1 MRLIIGVFFSWMC
14 FQVGWG
20 QEVKILELNQLPGE
34 VKTEIDQS
42 FKKYQVVALSEKRK
56 LKMVEYKVELQKKNK
71 VVYLTYNAQ
80 WDLINTLK
88 TKSFTYDKPEQLEK
102 RENLDEVATPPI

>member
-1 MRLIIGVFFSWMC
+1 MKGLCAVVFSLFC
-14 FQVGWG
+14 LQFVCA
-20 QEVKILELNQLPGE
+20 QELKPINLNELPKE
-34 VKTEIDQS
+34 VRAEIDQE
-42 FKKYQVVALSEKRK
+42 FKKYQLISLSEKRK
-56 LKMVEYKVELQKKNK
+56 TGKTVYKVELQKKNK
-71 VVYLTYNAQ
+71 VVYLTYSDK